1 MAFYTIAEA
10 RASASQITGT
20 TALRKSAS
28 TILNEE
34 TARAK
39 DTDRYD
45 VFLSHCLA
53 DTESVV
59 GLKAI
64 LESQGQ
70 SVYVDWIEDKQLNRE
85 KVTSATAAVLRK
97 RMRQSDSLIFA
108 TSDVSPKSKWM
119 PWELGYFDG
128 FRPNRIAILPLVEST
143 GKDFKGQEY
152 LGLYPV
158 VERLVTKQGST
169 KAFIT
174 KGLDSV
180 EYLDLGS
187 FKSGITKF
195 KRR

>member
-10 RASASQITGT
+10 RASAIRTTGT
-20 TALRKSAS
+20 SALRKSAS

-34 TARAK
+34 TARAR
-39 DTDRYD
+39 DSDRYD

-53 DTESVV
+53 DAEAVV
-59 GLKAI
+59 GVKAI

-70 SVYVDWIEDKQLNRE
+70 SVYVDWIDDKQLNRH
-85 KVTSATAAVLRK
+85 KVTSATAAVLRR
-97 RMRQSDSLIFA
+97 RMRQSHSLIFA
-108 TSDVSPKSKWM
+108 TSDTSPDSKWM

-128 FRPNRIAILPLVEST
+128 FRPNRVAILPLVEST

-158 VERLVTKQGST
+158 VERLLTKEGST

-174 KGLDSV
+174 KGIDSA

-187 FKSGITKF
+187 FKNGIAKF